1 MGVKISK
8 HSLKVCVEM
17 SSLFPNLEA
26 WIKRQMEIM
35 ESFKKAEEN
44 YENADR
50 LELILLTR
58 MAFNHMVRTI
68 EAFDQWLKEP
78 AVTTHMPRELLV
90 ELWSKLRKIFYE
102 LIELDIEHTYK
113 FSQHIKKLEMENKL
127 NPLLVASRSMDET
140 RRPLTT
146 I

>member
-1 MGVKISK
+1 
-8 HSLKVCVEM
+8 M

-50 LELILLTR
+50 LDLILLTR
-58 MAFNHMVRTI
+58 AAFNHMVKTI

-78 AVTTHMPRELLV
+78 AVTSHMPRELLV

-102 LIELDIEHTYK
+102 LIELDIEHTSK
-113 FSQHIKKLEMENKL
+113 FNQHIKKLEMENKL
-127 NPLLVASRSMDET
+127 NPLMVASRSMDET